1 MAVSTI
7 YDEGYYYT
15 EYAEVDARYEIMYQE
30 GLTEQQLYQ
39 KYSDDDIYSSIML
52 MRDDTLE
59 EELDNIDSFL
69 SRQASDTYERPNALM
84 VQGAIGRWDGTS
96 SGYDICK
103 RLEDVLWARDA
114 PFEDCQISDIYD
126 EDGDLHIEGYHH
138 DGSVS
143 VTIRQL
149 TDAGE
154 EVLDDWM
161 VDQKPG
167 GLDKI
172 WNNPDLCPKLDYA
185 EKEFG
190 AIDQDAQEAEYDPE
204 ER

>member
-1 MAVSTI
+1 M
-7 YDEGYYYT
+7 
-15 EYAEVDARYEIMYQE
+15 
-30 GLTEQQLYQ
+30 
-39 KYSDDDIYSSIML
+39 
-52 MRDDTLE
+52 
-59 EELDNIDSFL
+59 
-69 SRQASDTYERPNALM
+69 
-84 VQGAIGRWDGTS
+84 
-96 SGYDICK
+96 
-103 RLEDVLWARDA
+103 
-114 PFEDCQISDIYD
+114 
-126 EDGDLHIEGYHH
+126 
-138 DGSVS
+138 
-143 VTIRQL
+143 TIRQL